1 MHLIATTCS
10 FVACQQSDAVNEAS
24 RTYLLRRGPG
34 GTVNCAK
41 PTLAQEC
48 KVCVIVLKGW
58 AERVFCHSR
67 STQGEPERMQVGGN
81 RTWLQ
86 HPAVEGVARADGLV
100 KGDIA
105 PS

>member
-1 MHLIATTCS
+1 
-10 FVACQQSDAVNEAS
+10 
-24 RTYLLRRGPG
+24 
-34 GTVNCAK
+34 
-41 PTLAQEC
+41 
-48 KVCVIVLKGW
+48 
-58 AERVFCHSR
+58 
-67 STQGEPERMQVGGN
+67 MQVGGN